1 MAHHIQGIHYSDEAF
16 NVVKGR
22 FPSYSRKQ
30 SHPAEIWALN
40 QLELWILWNAGFL
53 PLNEREWNQ
62 ERMCWHFSFPRSI
75 LFFQNILSLSP
86 RSSSSCWEA
95 PLYPTPMS
103 PTYLSHHQPINPM
116 PIVTNRSTPG
126 PSSLTHLPHAHRRQA
141 IRHTPWNNAPPGPY
155 QNLPLQ
161 PERFQKATRVFKTLP
176 PTPTSK
182 WLQTSAAKAFSWT
195 SFKQELSES

>member
-16 NVVKGR
+16 NVVKGW

-116 PIVTNRSTPG
+116 PIVTNPSTPR
-126 PSSLTHLPHAHRRQA
+126 PSSTSYQTYTLKQCPTRTVSKPSLTAWKISKSDKSFQNPSPH
-141 IRHTPWNNAPPGPY
+141 PY
-155 QNLPLQ
+155 LKVITNIS
-161 PERFQKATRVFKTLP
+161 
-176 PTPTSK
+176 SK
-182 WLQTSAAKAFSWT
+182 
-195 SFKQELSES
+195 SFLLDFI